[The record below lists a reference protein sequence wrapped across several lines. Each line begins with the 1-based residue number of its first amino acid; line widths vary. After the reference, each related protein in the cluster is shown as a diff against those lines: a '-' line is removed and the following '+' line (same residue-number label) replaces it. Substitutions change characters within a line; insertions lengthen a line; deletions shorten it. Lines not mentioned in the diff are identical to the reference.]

1 MISPARYRSHIPSH
15 LDVIF
20 LLPFPSVNTLQV
32 SHIRRA
38 RIGATMVAVNGDEIS
53 KRRKRQSCARAI
65 SMPRPS
71 PESRIC
77 LPSYFGPLD
86 HIRRICLL
94 EKRLAPCVLR
104 DGKPISFK
112 SGTNEKRDTGK
123 TKQRDATRSHRD
135 IKTNRQ
141 PSENEKFIPRYKC
154 IMTRA
159 WFYLLFFCVILIS
172 NGSRNVDATTIA
184 VSIFLYNSFL

>member
-1 MISPARYRSHIPSH
+1 MISPVRYRSHIPSH

-38 RIGATMVAVNGDEIS
+38 RIGATDGGNGGEEM

-71 PESRIC
+71 LESRIC

-94 EKRLAPCVLR
+94 ERRFASRVLR
-104 DGKPISFK
+104 DGKPMSFK
-112 SGTNEKRDTGK
+112 SDSNEKRDTGK
-123 TKQRDATRSHRD
+123 TKRRDATRSHRD
-135 IKTNRQ
+135 IKTNRRT
-141 PSENEKFIPRYKC
+141 PEIRRSLSLDISVLWRSVLF
-154 IMTRA
+154 T
-159 WFYLLFFCVILIS
+159 FLLCNFLIS
-172 NGSRNVDATTIA
+172 NVKMWIT
-184 VSIFLYNSFL
+184 